1 MQNLIENKLYTVN
14 KKILL
19 IAFLCLSAIASFAQI
34 IKEKTVDNGGSGS
47 YKAIVTTEET
57 LQEFVVYRPENMKE
71 AVKKGGTLPLIAFA
85 NGGCNNTSITHEKVL
100 SEIASHGYIVIA
112 LGPMQMSLDD
122 RKIEKAETSMMIEAI
137 DWATSQNKNK
147 KSNFYKK
154 IDIDKVAVGGKSC
167 GGAQVL
173 VVANDPRIKTY
184 LMYNTGIGD
193 MTMADAS
200 KELLKNFHGS
210 IVYIV
215 GGESD
220 VAYNNALLDY
230 DRINSVPVAL
240 ANLVEGGHMGTFAEE
255 FGGSFAKMV
264 IDWLDWQLKGNEEK
278 SQIFLEKDLSSY
290 PGWTMDAKNFNK

>member
-1 MQNLIENKLYTVN
+1 M
-14 KKILL
+14 KKNSFIIFIVL
-19 IAFLCLSAIASFAQI
+19 AICNISFGQI
-34 IKEKTVDNGGSGS
+34 IKTKVVDNGGSGT

-57 LQEFVVYRPENMKE
+57 LQDFTVYRPKDLNVAFKNEGK
-71 AVKKGGTLPLIAFA
+71 LPIIAFA

-137 DWATSQNKNK
+137 DWITSQNKNK
-147 KSNFYKK
+147 KSDYYDK
-154 IDIDKVAVGGKSC
+154 IDLEKIAVGGQSC

-193 MTMADAS
+193 MTMSSAS
-200 KELLKNFHGS
+200 KELLKNFHGPV
-210 IVYIV
+210 VYIV

-220 VAYNNALLDY
+220 VAYANALIDY
-230 DRINSVPVAL
+230 KRIENVSVAL
-240 ANLVEGGHMGTFAEE
+240 ANLVEGGHMGTFAEA
-255 FGGSFAKMV
+255 FGGSFAR
-264 IDWLDWQLKGNEEK
+264 IALDWLDWQFKGKAENASVFLKN
-278 SQIFLEKDLSSY
+278 DLSAY
-290 PGWTMDAKNFNK
+290 PGWTMDVKNFKN